1 MIAPWVI
8 GYLLKELTRGV
19 IVFQEV
25 FEIVI
30 VNIPLIKLVT
40 VLLLATVILR
50 FNLIFIPAK
59 RKITMLKLL
68 FSNALKCRHQYF

>member
-50 FNLIFIPAK
+50 FNLIFISAK
-59 RKITMLKLL
+59 RTII
-68 FSNALKCRHQYF
+68 

>member
-8 GYLLKELTRGV
+8 GYLLKELTQGV
-19 IVFQEV
+19 GVFQEV

-30 VNIPLIKLVT
+30 VNIPLIKVVT

-50 FNLIFIPAK
+50 FNLIFISAK
-59 RKITMLKLL
+59 RIIT
-68 FSNALKCRHQYF
+68 

>member
-8 GYLLKELTRGV
+8 GYLFKELTRGV
-19 IVFQEV
+19 SIFQEV
-25 FEIVI
+25 FEIFI

-50 FNLIFIPAK
+50 FNLIFISAK
-59 RKITMLKLL
+59 RTIT
-68 FSNALKCRHQYF
+68 

>member
-8 GYLLKELTRGV
+8 GYLFKELTRWV
-19 IVFQEV
+19 SVFQEV

-50 FNLIFIPAK
+50 FNLIFISAK
-59 RKITMLKLL
+59 RTIT
-68 FSNALKCRHQYF
+68 